1 MLNIALYLQIFD
13 ISKYFDREI
22 LKNAMDTPYKC
33 DITGK
38 IPLAPMGAL
47 THGSAHAR
55 PSPEAPIDTREH
67 FSAQGGGGGTLGSQ
81 LLHVTLNFEPMC
93 SYFRYF
99 KSLF

>member
-47 THGSAHAR
+47 AHGSAHAR
-55 PSPEAPIDTREH
+55 HSAQAPIETSGN
-67 FSAQGGGGGTLGSQ
+67 FSHKCPIIHKTGTQ
-81 LLHVTLNFEPMC
+81 TH
-93 SYFRYF
+93 
-99 KSLF
+99 